1 MRIPNGDG
9 IFYADFV
16 DESLNGVIEKGRIRV
31 RRTVQMKNSARTL
44 LVITNHVDVDH
55 RQDSLQI
62 LGVLVEMV
70 SDP

>member
-31 RRTVQMKNSARTL
+31 SANGTDENSARTHL
-44 LVITNHVDVDH
+44 LVVT
-55 RQDSLQI
+55 
-62 LGVLVEMV
+62 V
-70 SDP
+70 SCRC